1 MEQKIAALAQ
11 LERPIDE
18 AAFSA
23 PNQIAERVYSLRKR
37 NLVPP
42 LAVLPA
48 IFGAALLT
56 GGMGFVASG
65 SGLSPSL
72 AKTAVESV
80 SPVSVETI
88 WEKQIKPLN
97 GRGFHLTLDLT
108 NTLRAIE
115 LQSLKVLWS
124 QQMPEIAAT
133 SAPLVFTENEK
144 IYVSVAT
151 TMGAVYLINAQN
163 GQMLWMQNLSDR
175 VDVSP
180 LQIKNT
186 MLTLACADGKI
197 YGLNVADGHI
207 DYMIDTDSE
216 ITALEPV
223 ADGRGE
229 HIYAIAN
236 KKRVMALNAMTGDL
250 MWRRETSGVATDSP
264 ILTARNIITPTADGN
279 SSTLWAFDANGEL
292 SWMNTF
298 ARYTTLAATER
309 YIAMAQGNVITLIK
323 AESGEAVHYWQLDQ
337 SPAAIELSENN
348 GLLVVKTDQGYLTS
362 AVN

>member
-1 MEQKIAALAQ
+1 MEQKITALAQ
-11 LERPIDE
+11 LSRPIDE
-18 AAFSA
+18 AVFSA
-23 PNQIAERVYSLRKR
+23 PIQIANRVYSLRKR
-37 NLVPP
+37 SLVPP
-42 LAVLPA
+42 LAIIPA
-48 IFGAALLT
+48 LLGAALLT

-65 SGLSPSL
+65 AGRPS
-72 AKTAVESV
+72 ATARTAVESV
-80 SPVSVETI
+80 SPEKIETI
-88 WEKQIKPLN
+88 WEKQIKPQI
-97 GRGFHLTLDLT
+97 GKEFHLTLDLA
-108 NTLRAIE
+108 NTLRAIDAKTE
-115 LQSLKVLWS
+115 KMIWS
-124 QQMPEIAAT
+124 QQMPEIAST
-133 SAPLVFTENEK
+133 SAPLVFTENDK
-144 IYVSVAT
+144 IFVSVAT
-151 TMGAVYLINAQN
+151 SIGAVYLINAQS

-207 DYMIDTDSE
+207 DYMIQTDSE

-229 HIYAIAN
+229 HLYAIAD

-250 MWRRETSGVATDSP
+250 LWRRETSGVATDSP

-298 ARYTTLAATER
+298 ARYTSLAATER
-309 YIAMAQGNVITLIK
+309 YIAMAQGSIITLIK
-323 AESGEAVHYWQLDQ
+323 ADSGEAVHYWQLNQ
-337 SPAAIELSENN
+337 SPISLELSEKN
-348 GLLVVKTDQGYLTS
+348 GQLVVKTDQGNLTS
-362 AVN
+362 AIN